1 MRTEYTKV
9 EKMQKMLRKRRNEIK
24 NAQTKFNDERSHI
37 RTQCSVNAR
46 LQKQQLDAINRIERV
61 LKQLPPGVKR
71 SGDDIEATPHDQ
83 AESSS
88 KRRRTLR
95 NMGAV
100 VLGDGTIDLTSVHD
114 D

>member
-1 MRTEYTKV
+1 
-9 EKMQKMLRKRRNEIK
+9 MQKMLRKRQNEIK
-24 NAQTKFNDERSHI
+24 NAQTKFKNERSHI
-37 RTQCSVNAR
+37 RTQCSANAR
-46 LQKQQLDAINRIERV
+46 LQKRQLDAINRIERV
-61 LKQLPPGVKR
+61 LKQLPPGMKR

-88 KRRRTLR
+88 KRRTLR